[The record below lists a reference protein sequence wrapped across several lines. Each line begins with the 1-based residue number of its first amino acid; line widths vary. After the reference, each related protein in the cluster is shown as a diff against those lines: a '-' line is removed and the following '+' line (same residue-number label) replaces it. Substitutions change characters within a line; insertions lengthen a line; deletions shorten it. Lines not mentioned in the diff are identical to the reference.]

1 MRFGAY
7 LKRLRLKAKVTQLD
21 LARKCGL
28 SDAYINRLETQ
39 TAEPP
44 TRKVCYCL
52 ARALGLDGGEVWKQ
66 AFTARLE
73 RWLKK
78 EGFKGMPSEL
88 LASFFE
94 SLRTGSEAT
103 SSPTSRLSA
112 ARDGSN

>member
-7 LKRLRLKAKVTQLD
+7 VKGLRLKAKLTQLD

-52 ARALGLDGGEVWKQ
+52 ARAFGLDGDEVWRQ
-66 AFTARLE
+66 AFIARLE
-73 RWLKK
+73 KWLKK
-78 EGFKGMPSEL
+78 EGFRGIGSDVI
-88 LASFFE
+88 SNFFDA
-94 SLRTGSEAT
+94 L
-103 SSPTSRLSA
+103 SSKP
-112 ARDGSN
+112 